1 MACLAMRRF
10 QIHKGIQEPR
20 EAGNDDDKS
29 GRDNIKRYLAVLIP
43 ELIFYQNDRT
53 FFRMRSYIFAFEHFF
68 TRKILQVM
76 PPQDGEVS
84 SCNWQV
90 RRR

>member
-1 MACLAMRRF
+1 MACQAMRHF

-29 GRDNIKRYLAVLIP
+29 GRDNIKRYLVVLIP

-53 FFRMRSYIFAFEHFF
+53 VF
-68 TRKILQVM
+68 
-76 PPQDGEVS
+76 
-84 SCNWQV
+84 
-90 RRR
+90 